1 MFSLNAIIEYIII
14 AMASALLY
22 GVCVFKPLGALQ
34 QAGYSGKRFAAWTRR
49 KGNMIYSRY
58 ILLAFLTALSMLVLG
73 ICFSFAGKWTAYIAL
88 IPVPLFVYVFTLA
101 DRHALKVPLVST
113 RRVVRIYVLNLVL
126 LAIVSFALVVGGS
139 AAAYYSEI
147 AIIGHLRFLLLA
159 VLPILLPLLL
169 IAANC
174 LEKPISTSSN
184 RKYLEKAREKLANA
198 PCVKIAITGSCG
210 KTSVKNFLAT
220 ILSARYRV
228 LATPQSFNTPLG
240 IARTVEREDL
250 SKYDFLIAEMGARYS
265 GDIRELCELVR
276 PDHCIL
282 TGICPQHME
291 TFGSLSKIIA
301 EKGEILKGT
310 KKGGFAVIGQDENTD
325 TLDAEG
331 EGLIKVSVGEHGEF
345 GALDIKSGADGI
357 TFKLALG
364 ILQVE
369 AHSKL
374 LGAHNAQNIALA
386 AAMAYKLGLTK
397 EEILQGIERIDYIPH
412 RLQPIQA
419 NGLTIL
425 DDAYNANIR
434 GAAAAVEVLK
444 KFGGKKFVVTPGIVE
459 LGILEEEENEE
470 LGKNLVGLDCVIL
483 IGATLVCAVKRGYL
497 SAGGDAEKLHIV
509 PSLEKAKEVL
519 LDAKEGDVVLFLND
533 LPDIYN

>member
-1 MFSLNAIIEYIII
+1 MRI
-14 AMASALLY
+14 AYRS
-22 GVCVFKPLGALQ
+22 
-34 QAGYSGKRFAAWTRR
+34 
-49 KGNMIYSRY
+49 
-58 ILLAFLTALSMLVLG
+58 
-73 ICFSFAGKWTAYIAL
+73 AGKPNASHPIGCN
-88 IPVPLFVYVFTLA
+88 TL
-101 DRHALKVPLVST
+101 
-113 RRVVRIYVLNLVL
+113 
-126 LAIVSFALVVGGS
+126 
-139 AAAYYSEI
+139 
-147 AIIGHLRFLLLA
+147 
-159 VLPILLPLLL
+159 
-169 IAANC
+169 
-174 LEKPISTSSN
+174 KPCM
-184 RKYLEKAREKLANA
+184 RL
-198 PCVKIAITGSCG
+198 
-210 KTSVKNFLAT
+210 
-220 ILSARYRV
+220 
-228 LATPQSFNTPLG
+228 
-240 IARTVEREDL
+240 
-250 SKYDFLIAEMGARYS
+250 
-265 GDIRELCELVR
+265 
-276 PDHCIL
+276 
-282 TGICPQHME
+282 
-291 TFGSLSKIIA
+291 
-301 EKGEILKGT
+301 
-310 KKGGFAVIGQDENTD
+310 GGFAVIGQDENTD